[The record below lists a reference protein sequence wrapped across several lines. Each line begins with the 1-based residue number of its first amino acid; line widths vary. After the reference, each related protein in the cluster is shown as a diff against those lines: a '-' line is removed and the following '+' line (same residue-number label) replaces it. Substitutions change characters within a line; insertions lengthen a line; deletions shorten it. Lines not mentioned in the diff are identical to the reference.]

1 MRSGLILNHF
11 VTKTGESSLD
21 LNTKHPKGCF
31 FAILNTDNLYR
42 RVMKIFLDCS
52 DPELIASAYET
63 GLIDGVTTNPSLMLK
78 AGEDPKHVIK
88 EISAIFPWN
97 ASVSAEVVGDTAEEM
112 LDMAED
118 YLDIGPNIT
127 IKVPCTVEGL
137 KACRELSNDDVQVN
151 VTLIFSTA
159 QALLAAKAG
168 ATYVS
173 PFVGRVYDQHW
184 NGIHLIEEIAD
195 VFATHELKTEVLA
208 ASIREPIQVS
218 DAFRVGAD
226 ICTIS
231 VPIFYKLYKHI
242 LTDKGLELFDRDWK
256 ALQESI

>member
-1 MRSGLILNHF
+1 
-11 VTKTGESSLD
+11 
-21 LNTKHPKGCF
+21 
-31 FAILNTDNLYR
+31 
-42 RVMKIFLDCS
+42 MKIFLDCS

-88 EISAIFPWN
+88 EISSIFPWQ
-97 ASVSAEVVGDTAEEM
+97 ASVSAEVVGETADEM
-112 LDMAED
+112 LGMAAD
-118 YLDIGPNIT
+118 YLEIGPNIT

-137 KACRELSNDDVQVN
+137 KACKSLSDEDVSVN

-173 PFVGRVYDQHW
+173 PFVGRVFDQHW
-184 NGIHLIEEIAD
+184 NGIYLIEEIAD
-195 VFATHELKTEVLA
+195 VFATHQVKTEVLA
-208 ASIREPIQVS
+208 ASIRDAHQVS

-226 ICTIS
+226 ICTLP

-242 LTDKGLELFDRDWK
+242 LTDKGLELFDADWK
-256 ALQESI
+256 SLQEKM